1 MPHNPCSLNKLWRTA
16 EPNGATLY
24 SRSTRVDL
32 EYFILATTHLNILN
46 WQKSQMEDWI
56 FNTEFVDVVVFVVAY
71 NCFRL

>member
-1 MPHNPCSLNKLWRTA
+1 MPLNSFSLNKQWRTA
-16 EPNGATLY
+16 GSNGATLY
-24 SRSTRVDL
+24 SRRIQVDL
-32 EYFILATTHLNILN
+32 EYFILAMTHLNINN